1 MKYFLVAGE
10 ASGDLHAGRLMQ
22 AIGKQD
28 PQADFACWGGEK
40 MQDAGGKL
48 LQHYSQLAFMGFWE
62 VLKNLRSIF
71 RGIRQCKSDILIFQ
85 PDTLIL
91 IDYPGFNLRLAKW
104 AHKKGLRVVWY
115 IAPQLWAWH
124 QSRVKNIKR
133 DVDLLLVILPFEVD
147 FYKKFDIDAQFVG
160 HPLLDDPAFD
170 TKNAVEERNII
181 TLLPGSRK
189 QEISRHLPLMSA
201 LVKRMPQEEFVV
213 AGMSHLGENYY
224 KKVLNSTKVHIVFDA
239 SRELL
244 QKSKAAVVASGTAT
258 LEAALL
264 NVPQVVCYKS
274 NAISY
279 FIGKQLVKAPWI
291 SLVNLILNEALLTEL
306 IQQDMNPE
314 KMQAELE
321 AVLQTERQA
330 ILSEKYV
337 LLRQVLGEKGAA
349 EKAATFIRKLLEKVD

>member
-170 TKNAVEERNII
+170 TKNDSGRTKHNYSLAR
-181 TLLPGSRK
+181 
-189 QEISRHLPLMSA
+189 Q
-201 LVKRMPQEEFVV
+201 PQTGNQP
-213 AGMSHLGENYY
+213 AS
-224 KKVLNSTKVHIVFDA
+224 STH
-239 SRELL
+239 
-244 QKSKAAVVASGTAT
+244 
-258 LEAALL
+258 
-264 NVPQVVCYKS
+264 VC
-274 NAISY
+274 
-279 FIGKQLVKAPWI
+279 FG
-291 SLVNLILNEALLTEL
+291 
-306 IQQDMNPE
+306 
-314 KMQAELE
+314 
-321 AVLQTERQA
+321 
-330 ILSEKYV
+330 
-337 LLRQVLGEKGAA
+337 
-349 EKAATFIRKLLEKVD
+349 